1 MSKYNIFEWGY
12 STENNPCYYF
22 YDNETKQ
29 KIRCNDFD
37 FDVLITGFWDTTEYG
52 EISRWI
58 DDVSLKE
65 KKLLEDYFKDDLGS
79 DYYQCEGYE
88 YSGEIETS
96 WEPGDVSCLEIDV
109 LKTSAYDSNS
119 EKTYDQKILER
130 IILSNK

>member
-12 STENNPCYYF
+12 STKNNPCYYF
-22 YDNETKQ
+22 YDKETKQ
-29 KIRCNDFD
+29 NIKCNDFD
-37 FDVLITGFWDTTEYG
+37 FDVEITGFWDNTEYG

-88 YSGEIETS
+88 YSG
-96 WEPGDVSCLEIDV
+96 
-109 LKTSAYDSNS
+109 K
-119 EKTYDQKILER
+119 
-130 IILSNK
+130 